1 MNKEKVSIYIPAYNA
16 ENTIRESI
24 ESIFKQTLKFDEII
38 VIDDNSTDATNKIV
52 KEYKNIN
59 LIKNETNKGLG
70 YNRNLGI
77 KNSSNNIIASIDAD
91 VVLNDMWL
99 EVMIEYFDKNQNLM
113 CGGKMSEK
121 LIENKYNA
129 WRAKYYSQNWG
140 DKDIINPPFLYGCNT
155 IQHKLIWETVNGYNN
170 ELLTNGEDI
179 DYCNRISLSQK
190 FELRYCC
197 QALSEHLQNDDIN
210 SLSNRIWRYHSFAY
224 KIKNPS
230 IFKTIKLSIKQLKF
244 FLKRSI
250 SDLLK
255 LDLKFIY
262 INFMILINFIR
273 LEHSYYRKNKK

>member
-190 FELRYCC
+190 FELRYCS

-273 LEHSYYRKNKK
+273 LENSYYRKNKK

>member
-190 FELRYCC
+190 FELRYCS

-262 INFMILINFIR
+262 INFMILINFIK
-273 LEHSYYRKNKK
+273 LEHDYYRKNKK

>member
-16 ENTIRESI
+16 ENTIRECI
-24 ESIFKQTLKFDEII
+24 ESIYKQTFKFDEII

-59 LIKNETNKGLG
+59 LIKNEMNKGLG

-77 KNSSNNIIASIDAD
+77 KSCSNSIIASIDAD
-91 VVLNDMWL
+91 VVLSDMWL
-99 EVMIEYFDKNQNLM
+99 EIMIKYFDKNQNLM
-113 CGGKMSEK
+113 CGGKMNEK
-121 LIENKYNA
+121 LIKNKYNA

-140 DKDIINPPFLYGCNT
+140 DQDIINPPFLYGCNT
-155 IQHKLIWETVNGYNN
+155 IQNKLIWETVNGYNI

-179 DYCNRISLSQK
+179 DYCSRVSLSQN
-190 FELRYCC
+190 FELRYCSK
-197 QALSEHLQNDDIN
+197 ALSEHLQNDDLN
-210 SLSNRIWRYHSFAY
+210 SLSSRIWRYHSFGY

-262 INFMILINFIR
+262 INFMILINFIK
-273 LEHSYYRKNKK
+273 LEHDYYRKNKK

>member
-140 DKDIINPPFLYGCNT
+140 NKDIINPPFLYGCNT

-179 DYCNRISLSQK
+179 DYCNRISLIQK

>member
-16 ENTIRESI
+16 ENTIRECI
-24 ESIFKQTLKFDEII
+24 ESIYKQTFKFDEII

-77 KNSSNNIIASIDAD
+77 KSCLNTIIASIDAD

-99 EVMIEYFDKNQNLM
+99 EIMIKYFDKNQNLM
-113 CGGKMSEK
+113 CGGKMNEK
-121 LIENKYNA
+121 LIKNKYNA

-140 DKDIINPPFLYGCNT
+140 DQDIINPPFLYGCNT
-155 IQHKLIWETVNGYNN
+155 IQNKLIWETVNGYNI

-179 DYCNRISLSQK
+179 DYCSRVSLSQK
-190 FELRYCC
+190 FELRYCSK
-197 QALSEHLQNDDIN
+197 ALSEHLQNDDLN
-210 SLSNRIWRYHSFAY
+210 SLSSRIWRYHSFGY

-230 IFKTIKLSIKQLKF
+230 IFKTIKLSTKQLKF

-262 INFMILINFIR
+262 INFMILINFIK
-273 LEHSYYRKNKK
+273 LEHDYYRKNKK

>member
-16 ENTIRESI
+16 ENTIRECIDSVY
-24 ESIFKQTLKFDEII
+24 KQTFKFDEII
-38 VIDDNSTDATNKIV
+38 VIDDNSTDSTNKIV

-59 LIKNETNKGLG
+59 LIKNEINKGLG

-77 KNSSNNIIASIDAD
+77 KNCSNNMIASIDAD

-99 EVMIEYFDKNQNLM
+99 EVMIKYLDKNQNLM

-121 LIENKYNA
+121 LIKNKYNA

-155 IQHKLIWETVNGYNN
+155 IQHKLIWETVKGYNSQ
-170 ELLTNGEDI
+170 LLTNGEDI
-179 DYCNRISLSQK
+179 DYCNRVRISQK
-190 FELRYCC
+190 FELRYCS

-224 KIKNPS
+224 KIKKPS
-230 IFKTIKLSIKQLKF
+230 ILKTIKLSIKQLKF

-255 LDLKFIY
+255 PDLKFIY
-262 INFMILINFIR
+262 INFMILINFIK

>member
-179 DYCNRISLSQK
+179 DYCNRISLIQK

>member
-91 VVLNDMWL
+91 VVLNDVWL
-99 EVMIEYFDKNQNLM
+99 EVMIKYFDKNQNLM

-140 DKDIINPPFLYGCNT
+140 NKDIINPPFLYGCNT
-155 IQHKLIWETVNGYNN
+155 IQHKLIWETVNGYNS
-170 ELLTNGEDI
+170 ELFTNGEDI
-179 DYCNRISLSQK
+179 DYCNRISLTQK
-190 FELRYCC
+190 FELRYCS

>member
-1 MNKEKVSIYIPAYNA
+1 VNKEKVSIYIPAYNA

>member
-38 VIDDNSTDATNKIV
+38 VIDDNSTDGTNKIV

-99 EVMIEYFDKNQNLM
+99 EVMIEYFEKNQNLM

-190 FELRYCC
+190 FELRYCS

-273 LEHSYYRKNKK
+273 LENSYYRKNKK

>member
-190 FELRYCC
+190 FELRYCSK
-197 QALSEHLQNDDIN
+197 ALSEHLQNDDLN

-273 LEHSYYRKNKK
+273 LENSYYRKNKK

>member
-179 DYCNRISLSQK
+179 DYCNRISLIQK

-210 SLSNRIWRYHSFAY
+210 SLSNRIWRYHSLAY

>member
-38 VIDDNSTDATNKIV
+38 VIDDNSTDGTNKIV

-190 FELRYCC
+190 FELRYCS

-273 LEHSYYRKNKK
+273 LENSYYRKNKK

>member
-190 FELRYCC
+190 FELRYCS

>member
-121 LIENKYNA
+121 LIKNKYNA